1 MNDLMRDVRHA
12 ARRLAR
18 TPMFTLATVL
28 TLALGIGANVAI
40 FSVVNTVLLKPLPFR
55 DADRLVGLWQT
66 APGVDIADLNASI
79 ADYVTYREESRTLAD
94 VAIWNR
100 NAVTITGFA
109 EPERLDSLI
118 ATHRFLPL
126 LGVQPMFGRPFAERD
141 DQDGS
146 PEVAMISHGY
156 WQRQFGGD
164 PGVVGKSITVDGTSR
179 EIIGVLPKG
188 FWFMDAPH
196 NVVLPLRFNRSTVHL
211 AGYNFQAVGRMR
223 PGVDIA
229 GVNADVARMI
239 RVAFGKFPPPQ
250 GMSLKMME
258 DARLAPKVRP
268 LVDDLVGDAGKSLW
282 VVMATIGIV
291 LLIACA
297 NVANLLLVR
306 TEGRSQELAVRAAIG
321 AGRGRLAREMLVESL
336 LLGLLGGV
344 AGLGL
349 AALALRA
356 GPSLAPAKLPRLDLL
371 GVDAT
376 TIAFTFTLSVAAGLT
391 FGALPVLKWNHVRL
405 ADALKAGGRNSS
417 ASRDRNVTRNTLM
430 IVQVALAVVLLI
442 GSGLMIRTYQ
452 SMRRVQ
458 PGFSE
463 PATLQTFRVAIPR
476 DAASRRSAAPGGAS
490 VARRPPREP
499 AWRLGRRTDRAR
511 CRWDQGAV
519 RIRSSRAITPMPPTP
534 SRRCAGSSRRRR
546 GRSRC
551 WGRRWSLAASSTGP
565 TFTTGARWW

>member
-79 ADYVTYREESRTLAD
+79 ADYVTYREESRTLAE
-94 VAIWNR
+94 VALWNR
-100 NAVTITGFA
+100 NAVTITGSA

-126 LGVQPMFGRPFAERD
+126 LGVQPMLGRPFAERD

-164 PGVVGKSITVDGTSR
+164 PGVVGKTITVDGTSH

-239 RVAFGKFPPPQ
+239 RVAFGKFPPP
-250 GMSLKMME
+250 
-258 DARLAPKVRP
+258 
-268 LVDDLVGDAGKSLW
+268 
-282 VVMATIGIV
+282 
-291 LLIACA
+291 
-297 NVANLLLVR
+297 
-306 TEGRSQELAVRAAIG
+306 
-321 AGRGRLAREMLVESL
+321 RG
-336 LLGLLGGV
+336 
-344 AGLGL
+344 
-349 AALALRA
+349 
-356 GPSLAPAKLPRLDLL
+356 
-371 GVDAT
+371 
-376 TIAFTFTLSVAAGLT
+376 
-391 FGALPVLKWNHVRL
+391 
-405 ADALKAGGRNSS
+405 
-417 ASRDRNVTRNTLM
+417 
-430 IVQVALAVVLLI
+430 
-442 GSGLMIRTYQ
+442 
-452 SMRRVQ
+452 
-458 PGFSE
+458 
-463 PATLQTFRVAIPR
+463 
-476 DAASRRSAAPGGAS
+476 
-490 VARRPPREP
+490 
-499 AWRLGRRTDRAR
+499 
-511 CRWDQGAV
+511 
-519 RIRSSRAITPMPPTP
+519 
-534 SRRCAGSSRRRR
+534 
-546 GRSRC
+546 
-551 WGRRWSLAASSTGP
+551 
-565 TFTTGARWW
+565 